1 MDEISQKNMWSKKSC
16 SYFLLHDTDKLIF
29 LDRRN
34 YHSKMGNTPFF
45 DTFRRDVE
53 IYPKTRVFRADFPAV
68 KIGRRIFLKNPLI
81 LAPKSAFSK
90 KICETGAEI
99 RTPVP
104 CFLALPIFDVEYCI
118 FSHLCIDSAGGRITP
133 ALCRSSCHT
142 IAKADKALCIQVAI
156 VRPSRPDAGPF
167 ALLCFRPITLQAY
180 PCKPEHMKSFCF

>member
-1 MDEISQKNMWSKKSC
+1 MRSKKC
-16 SYFLLHDTDKLIF
+16 TPIFLLQNTDKLIF
-29 LDRRN
+29 LVN
-34 YHSKMGNTPFF
+34 HHYCSKSKDARFF
-45 DTFRRDVE
+45 DTFMGHVE
-53 IYPKTRVFRADFPAV
+53 ISVRPEILKADFSVV
-68 KIGRRIFLKNPLI
+68 KIGRRIFLKNPVI

-90 KICETGAEI
+90 KSAKRGAEI

-142 IAKADKALCIQVAI
+142 IAKADKALCFQVAI

-167 ALLCFRPITLQAY
+167 AILCFRPITLQAY
-180 PCKPEHMKSFCF
+180 PCKPEYMKSFCF